1 MEPSFSLVLVPDY
14 AAADVFVKNIHI
26 LYTIYCILFIKYYT
40 LYFSMVL
47 VPDYAATDVFVKN
60 IHSCPFSPPG
70 DISESI
76 LNIGH
81 WISEYL
87 GYFWEYL
94 GYWILEYLGYFWEY
108 LGLWH
113 FLEVG
118 LTPFNF
124 SVHSGIFH
132 WSSDCEMSLQI
143 PNMAQV
149 LKVEQLPFKYFPNML
164 LLRS

>member
-1 MEPSFSLVLVPDY
+1 MPQMEPSFSLVLVPDY
-14 AAADVFVKNIHI
+14 AAADVIVKNIHI
-26 LYTIYCILFIKYYT
+26 LYTIYYILFIKYYT

-87 GYFWEYL
+87 GYF
-94 GYWILEYLGYFWEY
+94 
-108 LGLWH
+108 
-113 FLEVG
+113 
-118 LTPFNF
+118 
-124 SVHSGIFH
+124 
-132 WSSDCEMSLQI
+132 
-143 PNMAQV
+143 
-149 LKVEQLPFKYFPNML
+149 
-164 LLRS
+164 